1 MEPVVDAER
10 RLSYWMRW
18 ALRQSAPE
26 AEKTFNMFQH
36 VSTCFNMFQKMHRTG
51 CFQQVR
57 APGAARL
64 SKSHVEN
71 TLLNLSDLDLSCK
84 ND

>member
-36 VSTCFNMFQKMHRTG
+36 VSENAQNWVFSTGEGARRCKAIEIACRKHPFESFRLRLVLQK
-51 CFQQVR
+51 
-57 APGAARL
+57 
-64 SKSHVEN
+64 
-71 TLLNLSDLDLSCK
+71 
-84 ND
+84 